1 MSHPPGTMLLMKT
14 LSIGCD
20 HCTMAESSCCDDCV
34 VSFICDRDPEDA
46 VIIDATQKRALTLL
60 GEVGLV
66 PPLRYLACG

>member
-1 MSHPPGTMLLMKT
+1 
-14 LSIGCD
+14 
-20 HCTMAESSCCDDCV
+20 MAASSCCDDCV